1 MPSMNFLKNSL
12 EKEIKLYNR
21 DKFFRSLEYLTDI
34 LAATTVS
41 FTTHY
46 LFSKRYDV
54 ALSLAA
60 ISSLFIISRI
70 TLEQT
75 INDESYKK
83 VI

>member
-1 MPSMNFLKNSL
+1 MPPINFLKNNL
-12 EKEIKLYNR
+12 EKEIRLYNR
-21 DKFFRSLEYLTDI
+21 DRFFRSLEYFTDI
-34 LAATTVS
+34 LAAVTAS

-46 LFSKRYDV
+46 LSSKGYDV

-60 ISSLFIISRI
+60 ISGIFIISRI

-83 VI
+83 K